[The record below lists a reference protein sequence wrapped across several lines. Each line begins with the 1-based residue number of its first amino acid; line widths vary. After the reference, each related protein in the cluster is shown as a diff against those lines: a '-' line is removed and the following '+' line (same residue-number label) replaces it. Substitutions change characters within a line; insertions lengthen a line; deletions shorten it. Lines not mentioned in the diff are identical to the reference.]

1 MLISSQSLTFRRRS
15 VGAGKKISIITFKS
29 LNLKKLVLVC
39 PCLHILKG
47 EEEISLKTN
56 WGASFQIA
64 AVYVGTVVGAGFATG
79 KEIVEFFSRFGF
91 IGLIGI
97 LMSGYIFIFLGSKL
111 MRIAA
116 RIDAKSYQELNDY
129 LFGKVFGTVING
141 LMLIM
146 LLGVCAVMLSGAGA
160 VFDEQLGLTK
170 SVGVIFTIILSII
183 TMIIGIK
190 GLFAVN
196 VIVVPMMI
204 TFSFI
209 LLYFSI
215 QLPFFMENIL
225 FIPYAADGW
234 KAVVSPFSY
243 AAFNLML
250 AQAVLVPVASDI
262 KDDQTIKW
270 GGIIGGSALT
280 IILISS
286 HLTLVMVPNIE
297 AYEIPMASIM
307 RSLASSFYWVFVF
320 VIYGEIFTSVIG
332 NVFGVERQVKQY
344 IKIPTILIVLII
356 FTISYFGSFIEYG
369 TLLSYLYPLFGY
381 ISLTFIILLWMKP
394 LEEKNTTVK

>member
-1 MLISSQSLTFRRRS
+1 M
-15 VGAGKKISIITFKS
+15 
-29 LNLKKLVLVC
+29 
-39 PCLHILKG
+39 
-47 EEEISLKTN
+47 KTN

-64 AVYVGTVVGAGFATG
+64 AVYVGTIVGAGFATG
-79 KEIVEFFSRFGF
+79 REIVEFFSRFGF
-91 IGLIGI
+91 LGLIGM

-111 MRIAA
+111 MQIAS
-116 RIDAKSYQELNDY
+116 RIDAKSYQELNEY
-129 LFGKVFGTVING
+129 LFGRFFGIIING
-141 LMLIM
+141 LMLVM

-160 VFDEQLGLTK
+160 VFEEQLGLSK
-170 SVGVIFTIILSII
+170 SIGVIFTIILSIL

-196 VIVVPMMI
+196 VLVVPMMI

-209 LLYFSI
+209 LLFLSI
-215 QLPFFMENIL
+215 RLPGFVEQIL
-225 FIPYAADGW
+225 YIPYAEDGW

-262 KDDQTIKW
+262 KDEQTIKW
-270 GGIIGGSALT
+270 GGMIGGGVLT
-280 IILISS
+280 LILISS
-286 HLTLVMVPNIE
+286 HLTLVMLPNIE
-297 AYEIPMASIM
+297 SFDIPMAAIM
-307 RSLASSFYWVFVF
+307 KSLASSFYWVFVL

-332 NVFGVERQVKQY
+332 NVFGVERQVRQY
-344 IKIPTILIVLII
+344 VNIPTIITVSVI
-356 FTISYFGSFIEYG
+356 FMISYFGSFVEYG

-394 LEEKNTTVK
+394 FEDLKK